1 MGGDSHENMADLERQ
16 ACMYENQCLGGTQE
30 YSEEFKAIWHV
41 TEPRC
46 KSIVDAINNGSQSII
61 YESWREDMERNFG
74 CPQPTNMTYW
84 SWTGA
89 LAAAMDSGAYIKF
102 VEMHTEMKSEMEAHR
117 QCMFIY
123 WHRLLLVVFE
133 NMLRGQGSQYAC
145 VTVPYYNWVGANNR
159 VLSGTCSSLGDCSS
173 ITRELGGYTSG
184 TQRTVAINGINNSG
198 RCVPRGEWGSASVP
212 GATSYASV
220 RQQVFNGRNIGE
232 MSPLVEQGC
241 HNNVHSNLGGAM
253 GTFASPSE
261 PLFWS
266 HHAMVDALHTIF
278 HKCRVGT
285 QRLTFAQKTAHP
297 VAWTSCS
304 RRDGGAFNPTDV
316 ITMRTGVNGVNP
328 IEGSQDPRIGQY
340 FSGVPNQFAGLMDV
354 RDLGASSYSYELSG
368 QLANMYNNC
377 DGTSTPAPTT
387 TSAPSTSASQPVTS
401 APVPTTPVPVAS
413 SAPTA
418 ATQPTRCSLFGWF
431 FRRCGNGRILEAEH
445 GWGLHGL
452 RHSGGG
458 NYPNDNNYYTP
469 AAAPPSPQY
478 NNNNNYNTPIPSPQ
492 ISGNNNNNIPSSTPT
507 SAPSPHYDGN
517 NNNQDV
523 VIVNKSNQYEERVS
537 SWYDQTAI
545 KMGGQC
551 AEVMADL
558 ERQACMFQDQCMGGT
573 ADYSAEFKKIWGAKE
588 PRCLTI
594 VNAINSGEQPI
605 KHETWREDM
614 ESFFGCPKPVSSTP
628 STDQNG
634 GYGDVVQSATDTLLS
649 VIQLN

>member
-1 MGGDSHENMADLERQ
+1 MNILWILSVGLLALVSRM
-16 ACMYENQCLGGTQE
+16 
-30 YSEEFKAIWHV
+30 
-41 TEPRC
+41 TEVEAQSC
-46 KSIVDAINNGSQSII
+46 GSRLRKD
-61 YESWREDMERNFG
+61 WDM
-74 CPQPTNMTYW
+74 MTTTEKDTYK
-84 SWTGA
+84 GA

-102 VEMHTEMKSEMEAHR
+102 VEMHTEMRSEMEAHR

-198 RCVPRGEWGSASVP
+198 R
-212 GATSYASV
+212 
-220 RQQVFNGRNIGE
+220 
-232 MSPLVEQGC
+232 
-241 HNNVHSNLGGAM
+241 
-253 GTFASPSE
+253 
-261 PLFWS
+261 
-266 HHAMVDALHTIF
+266 
-278 HKCRVGT
+278 
-285 QRLTFAQKTAHP
+285 
-297 VAWTSCS
+297 
-304 RRDGGAFNPTDV
+304 
-316 ITMRTGVNGVNP
+316 
-328 IEGSQDPRIGQY
+328 
-340 FSGVPNQFAGLMDV
+340 
-354 RDLGASSYSYELSG
+354 
-368 QLANMYNNC
+368 
-377 DGTSTPAPTT
+377 
-387 TSAPSTSASQPVTS
+387 
-401 APVPTTPVPVAS
+401 
-413 SAPTA
+413 
-418 ATQPTRCSLFGWF
+418 
-431 FRRCGNGRILEAEH
+431 
-445 GWGLHGL
+445 
-452 RHSGGG
+452 
-458 NYPNDNNYYTP
+458 
-469 AAAPPSPQY
+469 
-478 NNNNNYNTPIPSPQ
+478 
-492 ISGNNNNNIPSSTPT
+492 GNNNNNIPSSTPT

-634 GYGDVVQSATDTLLS
+634 GHRELWIIAFIV
-649 VIQLN
+649 